1 MVSEMWVTYAQCW
14 RVHTYA
20 PCVFAC
26 VLHVY
31 LHVYLHLYVN
41 ILRSKF
47 RFLLLLFFFIK
58 FLKNWSLFALF
69 YIDQFLRD
77 KGVILSKAKNENKL
91 TVSKKF
97 N

>member
-1 MVSEMWVTYAQCW
+1 MRICMCFA
-14 RVHTYA
+14 
-20 PCVFAC
+20 CVFANVFTFIC
-26 VLHVY
+26 EYSEKQIQIFAFVV
-31 LHVYLHLYVN
+31 
-41 ILRSKF
+41 
-47 RFLLLLFFFIK
+47 FFIK

>member
-1 MVSEMWVTYAQCW
+1 MLVSTHICSMRICMCFA
-14 RVHTYA
+14 
-20 PCVFAC
+20 CVFANVFAFIC
-26 VLHVY
+26 EYSEKQIQIFAFVV
-31 LHVYLHLYVN
+31 
-41 ILRSKF
+41 
-47 RFLLLLFFFIK
+47 FFIK